1 MITAKPKLSHNPTTP
16 PPSRTAA
23 ATKRPTNEQIAAR
36 AYELFVARGRRHGH
50 HEEDWFQAEQELRS
64 GLN

>member
-1 MITAKPKLSHNPTTP
+1 MITAKPKLSRNPATP
-16 PPSRTAA
+16 PPSLTAA
-23 ATKRPTNEQIAAR
+23 MKKPTNEQIAAR
-36 AYELFVARGRRHGH
+36 AYELFIARGRRHGH